1 MALAFSAI
9 TALASSNQFPD
20 VGHDQ
25 LKQAIKENKVTLVDV
40 NGSESYNKGHIP
52 GAIDY
57 IASEDQIAS
66 KLPKDKNALV
76 VAYFAN
82 ERCQAYR
89 QAAAKAKELGYTNVK
104 HYSKGIAGWKGAG
117 EKTEPGA

>member
-1 MALAFSAI
+1 MAMAFSAI
-9 TALASSNQFPD
+9 TAAAGNQFAD
-20 VGHDQ
+20 ITHNE
-25 LKQAIKENKVTLVDV
+25 LKQAIEQKKVTLVDV
-40 NGSESYNKGHIP
+40 NGSESYKKGHIP

-57 IASEDQIAS
+57 VATEEQFAS

-76 VAYFAN
+76 VAYCGN

-104 HYSKGIAGWKGAG
+104 HYSKGIAGWKSAG
-117 EKTEPGA
+117 EKTQPGA